1 MNRIKQYGV
10 IFSILMILVFET
22 TAQWAHATPT
32 TEFWT
37 PATIDVQPY
46 KVWHLGIDNYFTIGR
61 APSSQIGTGAF
72 ATDVGLTV
80 GVLPYEK
87 LNLEVGVDMLEPIDT
102 MVCSGALNNGNVI
115 SQCGTVVS
123 GLSFNFKF
131 GIPEGALFKWAPG
144 IAVGMFDI
152 GTVHQVTDMNIADLI
167 VGKTIGNLG
176 RIHVGGYL
184 GSSSSA
190 LMHENGDLA
199 NATKN
204 LGFMVA
210 YDRGFLN
217 VKDKEGNEYSKIGLG
232 IDYAS
237 GKNYI
242 GGYGLGVAYYFT
254 KDISV
259 LSGPVVFNDQVI
271 NGRWKYSTQL
281 DINF

>member
-1 MNRIKQYGV
+1 VKWLKLIVLLVMV
-10 IFSILMILVFET
+10 IGMLGGEIRS
-22 TAQWAHATPT
+22 AHATPS

-61 APSSQIGTGAF
+61 APSSQIGSGAF

-80 GVLPYEK
+80 GVLPFEK
-87 LNLEVGVDMLEPIDT
+87 LNLEVGVDMLQPIDS
-102 MVCSGALNNGNVI
+102 MVCQGALNNGAVI
-115 SQCGTVVS
+115 TPCGTVVS

-131 GIPEGALFKWAPG
+131 GIPEDAIFKGSPG
-144 IAVGMFDI
+144 IAAGMLNI

-167 VGKTIGNLG
+167 VGKTIGDLG
-176 RIHVGGYL
+176 RVHVGGYL

-204 LGFMVA
+204 MGFMVA
-210 YDRGFLN
+210 YDRGFLP
-217 VKDKEGNEYSKIGLG
+217 VKDKEGKEYNKIGLG
-232 IDYAS
+232 ADYAS

-242 GGYGLGVAYYFT
+242 GGYGAGVAFYFT
-254 KDISV
+254 KDIS
-259 LSGPVVFNDQVI
+259 LLTGPVVFNDQVI
-271 NGRWKYSTQL
+271 NGRWKWSTQL

>member
-1 MNRIKQYGV
+1 MTHMKRLGV
-10 IFSILMILVFET
+10 CVLFLAMLVLGIS
-22 TAQWAHATPT
+22 ARWAHATPT

-46 KVWHLGIDNYFTIGR
+46 KVWHLGIDNYFTVGR
-61 APSSQIGTGAF
+61 GSGSQIGTGAF

-87 LNLEVGVDMLEPIDT
+87 LNLEVGVDMLEPIDS
-102 MVCSGALNNGNVI
+102 MVCSGATNNGNVI
-115 SQCGTVVS
+115 TQCGTVAS
-123 GLSFNFKF
+123 ALSFNFKF
-131 GIPEGALFKWAPG
+131 GIPEGAIFKGSPG
-144 IAVGMFDI
+144 IAAGMLNI

-167 VGKTIGNLG
+167 IGKTIGDLG
-176 RIHVGGYL
+176 RVHVGGYL

-204 LGFMVA
+204 LGYMVA
-210 YDRGFLN
+210 YDRGFLP

-232 IDYAS
+232 ADYAS

-242 GGYGLGVAYYFT
+242 GGYGVGVAYYFT
-254 KDISV
+254 KDISI
-259 LSGPVVFNDQVI
+259 LTGPVVFNDQVI
-271 NGRWKYSTQL
+271 NGRWKWSTQL